1 MAELNQHDEI
11 AGGVDRGAFYAVMSA
26 MASRDPK
33 RVALAEGDAFT
44 ALQSI
49 GSMLN
54 VVADYLYLRAQN
66 PEGVLYATEAE
77 IADAEYSLSD
87 LTACVHS
94 SLNEAENARY
104 MLRHPRKSEG
114 KTPVNTSKEG

>member
-44 ALQSI
+44 ALQSDR
-49 GSMLN
+49 L
-54 VVADYLYLRAQN
+54 DAQCR
-66 PEGVLYATEAE
+66 GGL
-77 IADAEYSLSD
+77 SLSSC
-87 LTACVHS
+87 TESGRRFVCH
-94 SLNEAENARY
+94 
-104 MLRHPRKSEG
+104 
-114 KTPVNTSKEG
+114 

>member
-33 RVALAEGDAFT
+33 RVALAEGDAFA

-77 IADAEYSLSD
+77 IADAVYSLSY

>member
-44 ALQSI
+44 ALQ
-49 GSMLN
+49 
-54 VVADYLYLRAQN
+54 YLRAQN

-77 IADAEYSLSD
+77 IADAVYLLSD
-87 LTACVHS
+87 LTSCVHS

-104 MLRHPRKSEG
+104 MLWHSRKSEG